1 MTLERQVELLLLS
14 RIMEASGVNPYD
26 DDLPDT
32 LEAENGKVYNLKALS
47 KRGKELDEE
56 FLQPYV
62 IDNAP
67 KGD

>member
-1 MTLERQVELLLLS
+1 
-14 RIMEASGVNPYD
+14 MEASGINPYD

-32 LEAENGKVYNLKALS
+32 LEAENGKVYNLKALTE
-47 KRGKELDEE
+47 RGKELNEE